1 MAKRFVAA
9 LFRAADVPTDGNVGR
24 AIDSAL
30 MVGVDKTEDG
40 AMFKPV
46 AFLRAAF
53 GLRAIAMMSRMGEE
67 GVSSNGDV
75 TLILIRTG
83 RANATAVV
91 TGWALAQSKRK
102 QACAQSGEEWID
114 PMELVDKGR
123 ELFAADSQL
132 ADNQ

>member
-30 MVGVDKTEDG
+30 MVGVDKTENG

-53 GLRAIAMMSRMGEE
+53 GLRAIEMMSQMGEE

-75 TLILIRTG
+75 TVILLRTG

-102 QACAQSGEEWID
+102 QACAKSGEEWID
-114 PMELVDKGR
+114 PMDLVDQGKG
-123 ELFAADSQL
+123 LLTADSQK
-132 ADNQ
+132 ADHG